1 MFSSRQP
8 WFTALWL
15 LSPIF
20 VLVALLGLL
29 SIIPKGAESSGNTI
43 VLIGMLTPIAG
54 GVPIVRWEGQAKVF
68 KALVFVAYYI
78 ACAAAMFIAGW
89 VALGIFALAK

>member
-8 WFTALWL
+8 WFTTLWL

-29 SIIPKGAESSGNTI
+29 SVIPKGAESSGNSI
-43 VLIGMLTPIAG
+43 VFIGVLSPIAG
-54 GVPIVRWEGQAKVF
+54 GVPILRWEGQAKVF

-89 VALGIFALAK
+89 AALGIFRLAR